1 MDDRA
6 AIDHEVIEEK
16 IRELLQQHADL
27 DDAITLLAGGSVFDQ
42 LKVQRMKKHKLSIK
56 DQIRILED
64 MLIPDIIA

>member
-6 AIDHEVIEEK
+6 AIDHDVIEEK

-27 DDAITLLAGGSVFDQ
+27 EDAIVVLAGGTGFDQ
-42 LKVQRMKKHKLSIK
+42 LKVQRLKKHKLSIK